1 MSNQQYKNIGKKQII
16 NVVSQLIQKVEAIE
30 MTLNLLI
37 MLLEDKKT
45 IKKEELSEYIKEK
58 LGEQNE
64 PQEDGADNT
73 KGDTSKNNTD
83 S

>member
-16 NVVSQLIQKVEAIE
+16 NVVSQTIQKVEAIE

-37 MLLEDKKT
+37 MFIDKDKKFDAFM
-45 IKKEELSEYIKEK
+45 KEK
-58 LGEQNE
+58 LGGANE
-64 PQEDGADNT
+64 SSEDGTADSEGDTPADN
-73 KGDTSKNNTD
+73 KD